1 MSKNEMLKV
10 EGEVIDVLPSA
21 MFKVKLDGTEHI
33 ITAYVSGGMRKHEI
47 RILQG
52 DRVEVEMSPYDL
64 EKGRVVRRN

>member
-33 ITAYVSGGMRKHEI
+33 ITAYVSGRMRKHEI